1 MRLGPQ
7 GIPWEFAGHVAMSIL
22 ISCETGG
29 DRVPPRIAE
38 SLGDLE
44 SGWPAA
50 LEDRAAAHAAG
61 KIATRLGATLLKNE
75 FAPHLIDVSRSLR
88 HRQLFPPGGPKLSR
102 DDRRWLVEQVYQPY
116 RAEVRQHVARQL
128 LRDGYVIHLSVRT
141 FEPLRNGQHR
151 RADAG
156 LLYDP
161 GRAAE
166 VDLCLDWIDE
176 MYEAL
181 PMLKV
186 RRNYPRR
193 GTADSLTKA
202 MRHEYAGMNYFGIE
216 LQLNRAWANRPIRI
230 REEVLEGIAACFA
243 EVVQPC
249 RSDAA

>member
-1 MRLGPQ
+1 
-7 GIPWEFAGHVAMSIL
+7 MSTL

-29 DRVPPRIAE
+29 GRVPPRLA
-38 SLGDLE
+38 
-44 SGWPAA
+44 PAVAA
-50 LEDRAAAHAAG
+50 LEPACVLARQDQAAGHAAG
-61 KIATRLGATLLKNE
+61 VIASRLGATLLKNE
-75 FAPHLIDVSRSLR
+75 FAPYLIDVSRSLR
-88 HRQLFPPGGPKLSR
+88 HRQLFPPDGCKLSR
-102 DDRRWLVEQVYQPY
+102 DDRRWLIEQVHQPY

-141 FEPLRNGQHR
+141 FEPFRNGQHR
-151 RADAG
+151 RADVG

-202 MRHEYAGMNYFGIE
+202 MRQEYEGMNYFGIE

-230 REEVLEGIAACFA
+230 REQVLEGIAECFA